1 MAVSAQHSIPRDK
14 FLLIAVNLLH
24 RQFIKAPRTEA
35 KRLYGDLFEGRVLP
49 LTRVRMEDD
58 SIVDFRLEL
67 DFTEYEGKLNFGAW
81 RASLNILLENL
92 SRALQQQQEV
102 TVFGMEQRPDSVL
115 FGITGV
121 SVEKGQANVMVLGA
135 DVADKSGGVLLRL
148 MYLDH
153 RQFAQQDAAA
163 GADPG

>member
-1 MAVSAQHSIPRDK
+1 MAQSAQHSIPRDK

-24 RQFIKAPRTEA
+24 RQFIEAPRTEA

-58 SIVDFRLEL
+58 SIVDFGLEL
-67 DFTEYEGKLNFGAW
+67 DHSEYEGKLNFGAW
-81 RASLNILLENL
+81 RGSLSILLENL

-102 TVFGMEQRPDSVL
+102 RVFAMEQRPESVL
-115 FGITGV
+115 FGVTGV
-121 SVEKGQANVMVLGA
+121 SVEKGQPNVMVLGA
-135 DVADKSGGVLLRL
+135 DVADKPGSVLLRL

-153 RQFAQQDAAA
+153 SQFVEQDAAA
-163 GADPG
+163 GAGPG